1 MGKIGKEFEELV
13 KIISRLR
20 QPDGCPWDHD
30 QTSQS
35 LIPFL
40 IEETYEL
47 IESIDEKNWETVKE
61 ELGDVLLHIVFQA
74 SIADDNKQFKLE
86 EVLKTVNEKL
96 VKRHPHVFNIDQG
109 VINND
114 LNKEWELSKH
124 KEKGRESRLDGVPKD
139 LPSII
144 KAQRLQQKA
153 SLAGFDW
160 DKIELVWEK
169 IHEEIL
175 ELKEAEQQNNK
186 DHIEEEIGD
195 VLFSIVNLSRFLEI
209 SADNALRRTNRK
221 FINRFKKVEKGIE
234 GKGKVMEEATLEEM
248 DIIWNQSKE
257 KNNI

>member
-74 SIADDNKQFKLE
+74 SIADENKQFKLE

-195 VLFSIVNLSRFLEI
+195 VLFSIVNLPRFLEI

-234 GKGKVMEEATLEEM
+234 EKGKEMEDATLEEM

>member
-1 MGKIGKEFEELV
+1 MNEIGKEFEELV
-13 KIISRLR
+13 KIVSTLR
-20 QPDGCPWDHD
+20 HPDGCPWDRD

-47 IESIDEKNWETVKE
+47 IESIDEENWETVKE
-61 ELGDVLLHIVFQA
+61 ELGDVMLHIVFQA
-74 SIADDNKQFKLE
+74 SIAVENQQFKLE

-96 VKRHPHVFNIDQG
+96 VKRHPHVFNIDQV
-109 VINND
+109 VITGD
-114 LNKEWELSKH
+114 INKEWEISKH
-124 KEKGRESRLDGVPKD
+124 KDKGRESRLDGVPNN

-160 DKIELVWEK
+160 NKIELVWEK

-175 ELKEAEQQNNK
+175 ELKEAQHQKNN
-186 DHIEEEIGD
+186 DNIEEEIGD
-195 VLFSIVNLSRFLEI
+195 VLFSIVNLSRFLDI

-221 FINRFKKVEKGIE
+221 FINRFKNVEEGIKA
-234 GKGKVMEEATLEEM
+234 KGKEMEDATLEEM
-248 DIIWNQSKE
+248 DVIWNESK
-257 KNNI
+257 K

>member
-124 KEKGRESRLDGVPKD
+124 KEKGRESRLEGVPKD

-175 ELKEAEQQNNK
+175 ELKEAEQQKNK

-195 VLFSIVNLSRFLEI
+195 LLFSIINLSRFLEI

>member
-1 MGKIGKEFEELV
+1 MNEIGKEFEKLV

-20 QPDGCPWDHD
+20 HSDGCLWDRD

-40 IEETYEL
+40 IEEIYEL
-47 IESIDEKNWETVKE
+47 IESIDEENWETVKE
-61 ELGDVLLHIVFQA
+61 ELGDVMLHIVFQA
-74 SIADDNKQFKLE
+74 SIAEDNQQFNLE

-96 VKRHPHVFNIDQG
+96 VKRHPHVFNLDQV
-109 VINND
+109 VITGD
-114 LNKEWELSKH
+114 INKEWEISKH
-124 KEKGRESRLDGVPKD
+124 KDKGRKSRLDGVPKN

-160 DKIELVWEK
+160 NKIELVWEK

-175 ELKEAEQQNNK
+175 ELKEAQHQKNN

-195 VLFSIVNLSRFLEI
+195 VLFSIVNLSRFLDI

-221 FINRFKKVEKGIE
+221 FINRFKNVEEGIKA
-234 GKGKVMEEATLEEM
+234 KGKEMEDATLEEM
-248 DIIWNQSKE
+248 DIIWNESK
-257 KNNI
+257 K

>member
-1 MGKIGKEFEELV
+1 MNEIGKEFEELV

-20 QPDGCPWDHD
+20 HPDGCPWDRD

-40 IEETYEL
+40 IEEIYEL
-47 IESIDEKNWETVKE
+47 IESIDEENWETVKE
-61 ELGDVLLHIVFQA
+61 ELGDVILHIVFQA
-74 SIADDNKQFKLE
+74 SIAEDNQQFKLE

-96 VKRHPHVFNIDQG
+96 VKRHPHVFNLDKA
-109 VINND
+109 VITGD
-114 LNKEWELSKH
+114 INKEWEISKH
-124 KEKGRESRLDGVPKD
+124 KDKGRESRLDGVPNN

-160 DKIELVWEK
+160 NKIELVWEK

-175 ELKEAEQQNNK
+175 ELKEAQHQKNN

-195 VLFSIVNLSRFLEI
+195 VLFSIVNLSRFLDI

-221 FINRFKKVEKGIE
+221 FINRFKKVEEGIKA
-234 GKGKVMEEATLEEM
+234 KGKEMEDATIEEM
-248 DIIWNQSKE
+248 DVIWNKSK
-257 KNNI
+257 K

>member
-1 MGKIGKEFEELV
+1 MNEIGKEFEELV
-13 KIISRLR
+13 KIVSRLR
-20 QPDGCPWDHD
+20 HPDGCPWDRD
-30 QTSQS
+30 QTSKS

-47 IESIDEKNWETVKE
+47 IESIDEENWETVKE
-61 ELGDVLLHIVFQA
+61 ELGDVMLHIVFQA
-74 SIADDNKQFKLE
+74 SIAEDNKQFKLE

-96 VKRHPHVFNIDQG
+96 VKRHPHVFNIDQV
-109 VINND
+109 VINGD
-114 LNKEWELSKH
+114 INKAWEISKH
-124 KEKGRESRLDGVPKD
+124 KEKGRESRLDGVPKN

-160 DKIELVWEK
+160 NKIELVWEK

-175 ELKEAEQQNNK
+175 ELKEAQHQKNN

-195 VLFSIVNLSRFLEI
+195 VLFSIVNLSRFLDI

-221 FINRFKKVEKGIE
+221 FINRFKNVEEGIKA
-234 GKGKVMEEATLEEM
+234 KGKEMEDATLEEM
-248 DIIWNQSKE
+248 DIIWNESK
-257 KNNI
+257 K

>member
-186 DHIEEEIGD
+186 DYIEEEIGD

-234 GKGKVMEEATLEEM
+234 GKGKEMEEATLEEM

>member
-186 DHIEEEIGD
+186 NHIEEEIGD

-234 GKGKVMEEATLEEM
+234 RKGKKMEEATLEEM

>member
-96 VKRHPHVFNIDQG
+96 VKRHPHVFNIDQV

-114 LNKEWELSKH
+114 INKEWELSKH

-186 DHIEEEIGD
+186 NHIEEEIGD

-234 GKGKVMEEATLEEM
+234 EKGKVMEEATLEEM

>member
-1 MGKIGKEFEELV
+1 MNEIGKEFEELV
-13 KIISRLR
+13 KIISRFMH
-20 QPDGCPWDHD
+20 PDGCPFDRE

-47 IESIDEKNWETVKE
+47 IESIDEENWETVKE
-61 ELGDVLLHIVFQA
+61 ELGDVMLHIVFQA
-74 SIADDNKQFKLE
+74 SIADDNQQFKLE
-86 EVLKTVNEKL
+86 EVLKTINEKL
-96 VKRHPHVFNIDQG
+96 VKRHPHVFNIDQV
-109 VINND
+109 VITED
-114 LNKEWELSKH
+114 INKEWEISKH
-124 KEKGRESRLDGVPKD
+124 KDKGRESRLDGVPKN

-160 DKIELVWEK
+160 NKIELVWEK

-175 ELKEAEQQNNK
+175 ELKEAQHQKNN

-195 VLFSIVNLSRFLEI
+195 VLFSIVNLSRFLDI

-221 FINRFKKVEKGIE
+221 FINRFKNVEEGIKA
-234 GKGKVMEEATLEEM
+234 KGKEMEDATLEEM
-248 DIIWNQSKE
+248 DVIWNESK
-257 KNNI
+257 K

>member
-1 MGKIGKEFEELV
+1 MNKIGKEFEELV
-13 KIISRLR
+13 KIVSRLR
-20 QPDGCPWDHD
+20 HPDGCTWDRD

-61 ELGDVLLHIVFQA
+61 ELGDVILHIVFQS
-74 SIADDNKQFKLE
+74 SIAEDNQQFKLE

-96 VKRHPHVFNIDQG
+96 VKRHPHVFNIDQ
-109 VINND
+109 VVRNRD
-114 LNKEWELSKH
+114 FNKEWEISKH
-124 KEKGRESRLDGVPKD
+124 KDKGRVSRLDGIPEN

-160 DKIELVWEK
+160 NKIELVWEK

-175 ELKEAEQQNNK
+175 ELKEAQHQKNN

-195 VLFSIVNLSRFLEI
+195 VLFSIVNLSRFLDI
-209 SADNALRRTNRK
+209 SADNALRQTNRK
-221 FINRFKKVEKGIE
+221 FINRFKKVEEGIKA
-234 GKGKVMEEATLEEM
+234 KGKEIEDATLEEM
-248 DIIWNQSKE
+248 DVIWNESK
-257 KNNI
+257 K

>member
-74 SIADDNKQFKLE
+74 SIADENKQFKLE

-175 ELKEAEQQNNK
+175 ELKEAEEQNNK

-195 VLFSIVNLSRFLEI
+195 ALFSIVNLSRFLEI

-234 GKGKVMEEATLEEM
+234 GKGKKMEEATLEEM

>member
-1 MGKIGKEFEELV
+1 MNEIGKEFEELV
-13 KIISRLR
+13 KIVSTLR
-20 QPDGCPWDHD
+20 HPDGCPWDRD

-47 IESIDEKNWETVKE
+47 IESIDEENWETVKE
-61 ELGDVLLHIVFQA
+61 ELGDVMLHIVFQA
-74 SIADDNKQFKLE
+74 SIADDNQQFKLE

-96 VKRHPHVFNIDQG
+96 VKRHPHVFNIDQV
-109 VINND
+109 VITGD
-114 LNKEWELSKH
+114 INKEWEISKH
-124 KEKGRESRLDGVPKD
+124 KDKGRESRLDGVPKN

-160 DKIELVWEK
+160 NKIELVWEK

-175 ELKEAEQQNNK
+175 ELKEAQHQKNN

-195 VLFSIVNLSRFLEI
+195 VLFSIVNLSRFLDI

-221 FINRFKKVEKGIE
+221 FINRFKNVEEGIKA
-234 GKGKVMEEATLEEM
+234 KGKEMEDATLEEM
-248 DIIWNQSKE
+248 DVIWNESK
-257 KNNI
+257 K

>member
-1 MGKIGKEFEELV
+1 MNEIGKEFEELV
-13 KIISRLR
+13 KIVSRLR
-20 QPDGCPWDHD
+20 HPDGCPWDRD

-40 IEETYEL
+40 IEEIYEL
-47 IESIDEKNWETVKE
+47 IESIDEENWETLKE
-61 ELGDVLLHIVFQA
+61 ELGDVMLHLVFQA
-74 SIADDNKQFKLE
+74 SIAEDNQQFKLE

-96 VKRHPHVFNIDQG
+96 VKRHPNVFNIDQA
-109 VINND
+109 VITGD
-114 LNKEWELSKH
+114 INKEWEISKH
-124 KEKGRESRLDGVPKD
+124 KDKGRESRLDGVPKN

-160 DKIELVWEK
+160 DKIELVWKK

-175 ELKEAEQQNNK
+175 ELKEAQHQKSN

-195 VLFSIVNLSRFLEI
+195 VLFSIVNLSRFLDI

-221 FINRFKKVEKGIE
+221 FINRFKKVEEGIKA
-234 GKGKVMEEATLEEM
+234 KGKEMEDATLEEM
-248 DIIWNQSKE
+248 DVIWNESK
-257 KNNI
+257 K